1 MIIHQTFAFILDSEV
16 KQIICCE
23 TYGIA
28 DQLAKNMLGNKAYA
42 VDVTQ
47 YRVTSGYKY
56 IDGVF
61 YDFNNNKVIRE
72 NTAEEDVKIAKTRCN
87 ELEEELNSQSDVLL
101 ENYETNIDNET
112 AILELYESM
121 IGE

>member
-87 ELEEELNSQSDVLL
+87 ELEEELNNQSDVLL